1 MGIRKIPFVNGEY
14 YHIFNR
20 GVDKRVIFNNKQQ
33 QYFFFR
39 RLRDLNTTDS
49 SISTKNIRNKTH
61 TSQERALPVSETGKA
76 RSEKLVSIVAYCLL
90 PNHFHLLL
98 KQQMDSG
105 ISNFMQRLGT
115 SYTVFFNNQEK
126 RTGRLFQGKFK
137 ATHLSGDYAL
147 PSVSSYVNL
156 NYKHHRIAPERSL
169 VKTSL
174 FEYLGTELGESICK
188 KEEINQII
196 QEVDGL
202 DGYKN
207 YLKQASIAF
216 ADNKNIFLN
225 QNDFEF

>member
-1 MGIRKIPFVNGEY
+1 
-14 YHIFNR
+14 
-20 GVDKRVIFNNKQQ
+20 
-33 QYFFFR
+33 
-39 RLRDLNTTDS
+39 
-49 SISTKNIRNKTH
+49 
-61 TSQERALPVSETGKA
+61 
-76 RSEKLVSIVAYCLL
+76 
-90 PNHFHLLL
+90 
-98 KQQMDSG
+98 MDST

-156 NYKHHRIAPERSL
+156 NYKHHRITPERSL

-207 YLKQASIAF
+207 YLKQVSIAF
-216 ADNKNIFLN
+216 ADNKNIF
-225 QNDFEF
+225 